1 MNYTLIALLTPAALI
16 ISIYFSK
23 SYKKLSQHQM
33 PFFKAFNPFYNV
45 ETYHSDELKK
55 SLQPI
60 LSEIET
66 KSMTNFI
73 NSWTSKFENN
83 ILTIEDVKY
92 LNELIATGNT
102 NQVNGILALHPK
114 AIEMYNTLNEILNPV
129 EEVVSEEELA
139 EA

>member
-1 MNYTLIALLTPAALI
+1 MNYTLIALLAPAILI

-33 PFFKAFNPFYNV
+33 PFFKAFNPFYNI
-45 ETYHSDELKK
+45 ESYYSDELKK

-73 NSWTSKFENN
+73 NLWKSKFENN
-83 ILTIEDVKY
+83 NVTIEDVKF
-92 LNELIATGNT
+92 LNEQIAIGNT
-102 NQVNGILALHPK
+102 NQINGILALHPN
-114 AIEMYNTLNEILNPV
+114 AIEIYDRLNETLNPIEKA
-129 EEVVSEEELA
+129 VSEEELA
-139 EA
+139 EV

>member
-1 MNYTLIALLTPAALI
+1 MNYTLIALLAPAILI

-33 PFFKAFNPFYNV
+33 PFFKAFNPFYNI
-45 ETYHSDELKK
+45 ESYYSDELKK

-73 NSWTSKFENN
+73 NLWKSKFENN
-83 ILTIEDVKY
+83 TLTIKDVKF
-92 LNELIATGNT
+92 LNEQIAIGNT
-102 NQVNGILALHPK
+102 NQINGILALHPN
-114 AIEMYNTLNEILNPV
+114 AIEIYDRLNETLNPIEKA
-129 EEVVSEEELA
+129 VSEEELA
-139 EA
+139 EV